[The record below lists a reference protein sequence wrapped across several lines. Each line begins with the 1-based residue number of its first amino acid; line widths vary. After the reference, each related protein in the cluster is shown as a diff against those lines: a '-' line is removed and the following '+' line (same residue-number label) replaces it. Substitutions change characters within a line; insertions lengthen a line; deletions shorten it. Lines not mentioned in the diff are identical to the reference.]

1 MPATIFDRE
10 THPSVRLSECE
21 KDFSQNASNHFRSGN
36 CRSCY
41 CRSCYCRSCY
51 CRSCYCCS
59 CYCCSRRPGTP
70 YIHPLCSRAYE
81 TRSGRNRALPLESR
95 GLHVART
102 WRARGA
108 ATWRARG
115 AHVARTWRARGAHV
129 ALTWRSRGGH
139 VARAWRLT
147 WRARGAHSRGAHLAL
162 NEFSA

>member
-59 CYCCSRRPGTP
+59 CYCCSRYCCSCYCCSRRPGTP

-81 TRSGRNRALPLESR
+81 TRSGRNRKRPLSSRDAFQTSGTCPGRPGTRPWSPQDPSCMFRNASCAPQDLFCASQDASCALR
-95 GLHVART
+95 
-102 WRARGA
+102 
-108 ATWRARG
+108 
-115 AHVARTWRARGAHV
+115 
-129 ALTWRSRGGH
+129 
-139 VARAWRLT
+139 
-147 WRARGAHSRGAHLAL
+147 
-162 NEFSA
+162 NIQFSAELI